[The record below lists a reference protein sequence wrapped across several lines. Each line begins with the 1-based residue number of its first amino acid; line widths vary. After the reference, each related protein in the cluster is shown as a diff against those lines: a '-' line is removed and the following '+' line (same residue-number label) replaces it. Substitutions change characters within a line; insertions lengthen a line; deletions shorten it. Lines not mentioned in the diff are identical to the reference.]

1 MVVATARPLAAV
13 ARPTEPKVSDWRW
26 ENHASTWS
34 SLRRSVPSRSVPGTG
49 TGVALAGMV
58 MRVGAGGGCP
68 HTGGVLTRT

>member
-1 MVVATARPLAAV
+1 
-13 ARPTEPKVSDWRW
+13 
-26 ENHASTWS
+26 
-34 SLRRSVPSRSVPGTG
+34 LRRSVPSRSVPGTG